1 MVKNLPAVQKTQE
14 MRVQSQDRE
23 DPLEEGM
30 ATHSSIL
37 AWTTPWTGARWAVVH
52 GATKGQTLLEQLST
66 STHTV
71 ILRLHGHSD
80 RFDARTVPVT
90 FHSIAMVMLPAY
102 PKIFS
107 SVSITSN
114 SLLLLPQGIFN
125 LLFRDP
131 GPRKIQKA
139 LGKLLRN
146 KETGHKGSTHM
157 DAPTH
162 RRLYAL
168 LLLLLRHVSRV
179 RLSATPQTAAN
190 QAPLSLGFSRQEH
203 WSGLPFPSPM
213 HESEK

>member
-1 MVKNLPAVQKTQE
+1 
-14 MRVQSQDRE
+14 
-23 DPLEEGM
+23 M

-37 AWTTPWTGARWAVVH
+37 AWTIPWTGARWAVVH

-146 KETGHKGSTHM
+146 KETGHKGSP
-157 DAPTH
+157 PTWMH
-162 RRLYAL
+162 QLIEDSMRFCCCCCIMSV
-168 LLLLLRHVSRV
+168 VSDSTLCDPTDGSQPGSPV
-179 RLSATPQTAAN
+179 PGIL
-190 QAPLSLGFSRQEH
+190 QARTLEWVAISFSNA
-203 WSGLPFPSPM
+203 
-213 HESEK
+213 